1 MPKLTPRLR
10 RFLVIAVLAA
20 LVGWLGST
28 AFVTWK
34 LTRRGRPI
42 FAEPPPT
49 VAWGVIESQR
59 LKTADGQELGAWL
72 VRGDRHKGCV
82 LLLHGINNCRSGML
96 PVIQM
101 LAQERLTVLAPSLRC
116 HGDSTG
122 SVNDVGW
129 SARHDVVAGVEF
141 LRRQFPG
148 EPIYVMGDSMGAAAA
163 IFAAGQ
169 LQDRVAGYFFNHPYK
184 DLDTAVWNRLQH
196 QLGPGLDWVAYG
208 GLKLWA
214 PLFLPIAADR
224 VSPYDSLQ
232 DIPATVPVV
241 FVTGS
246 ADPNARLPEV
256 QAMYQRI
263 RSHAKLVVFEGAGHK
278 QMENY
283 DRRLFRATL
292 LQFLESGR
300 H

>member
-129 SARHDVVAGVEF
+129 STGTTS
-141 LRRQFPG
+141 LRASSFSAASFPA
-148 EPIYVMGDSMGAAAA
+148 S
-163 IFAAGQ
+163 
-169 LQDRVAGYFFNHPYK
+169 
-184 DLDTAVWNRLQH
+184 
-196 QLGPGLDWVAYG
+196 
-208 GLKLWA
+208 
-214 PLFLPIAADR
+214 
-224 VSPYDSLQ
+224 
-232 DIPATVPVV
+232 
-241 FVTGS
+241 
-246 ADPNARLPEV
+246 
-256 QAMYQRI
+256 
-263 RSHAKLVVFEGAGHK
+263 RS
-278 QMENY
+278 
-283 DRRLFRATL
+283 T
-292 LQFLESGR
+292 
-300 H
+300 